1 MQSAV
6 AEDPGFEPWEG
17 PPSRRPLERRAERA
31 PRMVAVDRVAI
42 SGQGA
47 QIRHWCGSAG
57 SKHLSGEGAWTAV
70 ATVQVRALSYSEQA
84 PHRDP
89 KRQDPKA
96 RTPRKGAGQGYKAPG
111 GAERVIR
118 SAVID

>member
-1 MQSAV
+1 
-6 AEDPGFEPWEG
+6 
-17 PPSRRPLERRAERA
+17 
-31 PRMVAVDRVAI
+31 MVAVDRVAI

-57 SKHLSGEGAWTAV
+57 SEHLSGEGAWTAV

-96 RTPRKGAGQGYKAPG
+96 RTPRKGGRP
-111 GAERVIR
+111 RV
-118 SAVID
+118 